1 MSRSFTLADLVSL
14 PVVDAY
20 RMLNLCTQL
29 IASARALLGRGEVVP
44 EGLVRSL
51 ARLESAHQALFATLS
66 ASPGAAPP
74 DTKGADQDLDH
85 AWGSLHAVI
94 RGYADMPA
102 KSAAAAALKAD
113 AQALLALLF
122 PTGLAFLK
130 EDYLTEHAQSG
141 AKLALLAA
149 EERAPVLHR
158 LGLGPMLLNLNAAQE
173 AYGAALGLTAPITP
187 PPSPQVREKLDAL
200 RHASR
205 DFLVRAVAVND
216 PEIPGSAELSAA
228 LLQPA
233 TTWE

>member
-1 MSRSFTLADLVSL
+1 MPRSFALTDLVSL
-14 PVVDAY
+14 PPVDAY

-29 IASARALLGRGEVVP
+29 IASARALPPGGPGLP
-44 EGLVRSL
+44 ESVVRSL
-51 ARLESAHQALFATLS
+51 ARLESAHQALFVVLS
-66 ASPGAAPP
+66 ASPAAAPP
-74 DTKGADQDLDH
+74 DTRGADLDVDH
-85 AWGSLHAVI
+85 AWSSLHAVI

-102 KSAAAAALKAD
+102 KNAAAAALKAE
-113 AQALLALLF
+113 AQALLTLIF

-141 AKLALLAA
+141 TKLALLEA
-149 EERAPVLHR
+149 EERAPVIHR
-158 LGLGPMLLNLNAAQE
+158 LGLGPMLRNLMEAQA
-173 AYGAALGLTAPITP
+173 AYGAALGLVEPVPQA
-187 PPSPQVREKLDAL
+187 PSPQVREKLDAL